1 MKGHANYTS
10 SGQRLSVIG
19 LCEVNE
25 DSPEWELMAIV
36 PVVWREW
43 ALCAFSTPETM

>member
-10 SGQRLSVIG
+10 SGHRLSVIG
-19 LCEVNE
+19 LRKVNG
-25 DSPEWELMAIV
+25 DSLEWELMAIV

-43 ALCAFSTPETM
+43 ALCAFSTPETV